1 MATSSS
7 SVSKKNTGKS
17 TLARNIHRE
26 RLNAIY
32 DCVGMIAMFA
42 GATTSI
48 PVGWLLCDGSEVLK
62 TAFPELWTLIGTTYG
77 TGATGYL
84 VLPDFDNAL
93 PIGPLATTGIVTAI
107 GGTATADRVV
117 VSSDHSYL
125 GVYFI
130 IRAY

>member
-7 SVSKKNTGKS
+7 TISKKNPGKS
-17 TLARNIHRE
+17 TVARNIHRE
-26 RLNAIY
+26 RINAIY
-32 DCVGMIAMFA
+32 DNVGMITMFS
-42 GATTSI
+42 GPSTSV
-48 PVGWLLCDGSEVLK
+48 PPGWLLCDGSEVLK

-77 TGATGYL
+77 TGATGYF

-93 PIGPLATTGIVTAI
+93 PIGPLASTGIVTAI

-117 VSSDHSYL
+117 VSADHSYL
-125 GVYFI
+125 GVFFI